1 MAENTQTPGANPQ
14 QSAQPQPP
22 APPAQQRGQAASN
35 VYGNINLGA
44 AQPQMP
50 ANPPPVG
57 SDQTLPVGNLYGE
70 NGMLTHAGMVRTLRT
85 NGSVT
90 FHRPDGKTIHITREQ
105 DLPGPAAIANRD
117 VEHAHNLLADAKT
130 EEQRKQAQNLLR
142 AAQQGNQRT
151 SADIDAEIARLQE
164 QKAALPAQTDKAKK

>member
-90 FHRPDGKTIHITREQ
+90 FHRPDGKTVHITR
-105 DLPGPAAIANRD
+105 
-117 VEHAHNLLADAKT
+117 

-164 QKAALPAQTDKAKK
+164 QKAALPAQPDKAKK